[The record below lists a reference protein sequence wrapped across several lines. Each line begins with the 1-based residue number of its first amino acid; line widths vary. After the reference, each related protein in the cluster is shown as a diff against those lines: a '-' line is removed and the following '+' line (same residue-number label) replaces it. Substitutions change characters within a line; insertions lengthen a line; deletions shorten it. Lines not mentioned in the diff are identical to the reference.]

1 VFVLIT
7 VDCSFRIIQEGVFMY
22 LDIKIRSLIT
32 AVAVIAY
39 ELLLSVRSFI
49 SIGYENMERM
59 PKRQVTSFIFLLH
72 FY

>member
-1 VFVLIT
+1 
-7 VDCSFRIIQEGVFMY
+7 MY